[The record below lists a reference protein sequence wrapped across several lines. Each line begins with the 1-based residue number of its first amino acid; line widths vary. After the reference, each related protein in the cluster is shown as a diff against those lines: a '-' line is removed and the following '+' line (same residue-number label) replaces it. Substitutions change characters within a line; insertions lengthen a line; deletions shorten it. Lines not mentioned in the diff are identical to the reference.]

1 MKKKPFKKT
10 ILVIFLIFLILSLI
24 IAGIFAYYFINL
36 PSLNELE
43 DQNSKQIIRINYDNE
58 NLIINHSEI
67 YQSEVNYYELP
78 NHLINAVVAIEDR
91 RFFNHHGIDI
101 TAIIRAYFANK
112 KAGKIVQGGSTITQQ
127 LAKLLF
133 LKPEKTFKRKIQE
146 ALLALQLEH
155 KFTKEQILTFYL
167 NRAYFGSNNYGVGN
181 AAKKYFNKEVSQ
193 LNISESAM
201 IAGLLKA
208 PTLMSPKNNP
218 ELAKKRTKRVLSAM
232 QECGYINKN
241 YEENLEQDEEF
252 YREDKGLRFY
262 FSDYVKKQIFE
273 IINLE
278 NQQDKIIKVT
288 TTLNEKLQ
296 NKLEKVI
303 NNFYENNILALIDS
317 QIAVIIMNKNG
328 EILGLAGGK
337 NYQESQFNR
346 ATEAKRQAGSA
357 FKTFIYLSALEN
369 GYQID
374 DIFSDKKVKINNWL
388 PDNFNSN
395 FQGKITMAQAF
406 AQSSNS
412 VAVQLSQKI
421 GSKKIIKTARL
432 CGITSPINQNDLTI
446 ALGTS
451 EISLLELVSG
461 YATILN
467 NGVPVIP
474 YAIKNI
480 KNQDDKILFNY
491 TKNDFDA
498 VFLAKNIRD
507 IKKLL
512 RLTVE
517 EGTAKEANVGYNI
530 YGKTGTSQNYR
541 DAWFIGFDDEKIIG
555 VWIGNDNN
563 SPTAKITGGSL
574 PAKLFSQLI
583 ILKK

>member
-241 YEENLEQDEEF
+241 YEENFEQDEEF

-491 TKNDFDA
+491 AKNDFDA